1 MKALLGSDEAGTL
14 ALIDRVS
21 RSEPAAVRALTERLL
36 PVVRARVRRLLA
48 RRPDLAQLDA
58 NDVVQ
63 HVFLRLL
70 ENGASQLK
78 KWSPERGATLEGYV
92 GMVSER
98 EAGNVGQKV
107 ASRERFEAQEG
118 DVEAPSVEP
127 SPESRVVERD
137 TANRLTAFLSAEL
150 PPKGQLVLKCLYADG
165 LDADETAR
173 MLGVNRQVVYNW
185 QHRIRVLARQ
195 FLPAAVG

>member
-1 MKALLGSDEAGTL
+1 MNALLASGHEETL
-14 ALIDRVS
+14 ALIEAAG
-21 RSEPAAVRALTERLL
+21 RSEPAAVRALAERLL
-36 PVVRARVRRLLA
+36 PVVRARVRRLVA
-48 RRPDLAQLDA
+48 RRAELAHLDP

-63 HVFLRLL
+63 HVFVRLL
-70 ENGASQLK
+70 ENGASQLR

-98 EAGNVGQKV
+98 EAGNVGQKA
-107 ASRERFEAQEG
+107 ASRERFETNVDTEG
-118 DVEAPSVEP
+118 ASAAP
-127 SPESRVVERD
+127 SPEAQVVERD
-137 TANRLTAFLSAEL
+137 SASRLTAFLTAEL

-165 LDADETAR
+165 LDTDETAR

-195 FLPAAVG
+195 FLPATAG